1 MALTAPQINVCETMT
16 EELYVIKEKIE
27 AIQTDIEKEIT
38 EDDNEENE
46 ENQGIVESLGSA
58 LACLDDLLANLK
70 NAVEA

>member
-70 NAVEA
+70 NAVEV